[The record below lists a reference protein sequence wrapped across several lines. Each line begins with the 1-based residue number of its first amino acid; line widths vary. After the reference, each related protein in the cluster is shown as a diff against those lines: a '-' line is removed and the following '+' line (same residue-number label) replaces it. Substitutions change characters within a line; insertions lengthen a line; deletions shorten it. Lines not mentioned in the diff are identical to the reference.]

1 VWVVYRSLRP
11 PLSLTELLL
20 CLVGWK
26 HLIDDETIAL
36 FDIRFMNERAPLL
49 RTKQLGGGIWRMK
62 WHPITPNRMLVA
74 AMHAGCRVLNFGG
87 GNSFDGVQGAL
98 TWSSSKD
105 SSFGSS
111 GGAAEALYHPQ
122 MLSGERVGMKYKKTK
137 EFTEHESMAY
147 GADWFVYPHPT
158 QNGYFEAAARYVC
171 EPCELYL
178 SHHAMQLLV
187 L

>member
-1 VWVVYRSLRP
+1 
-11 PLSLTELLL
+11 
-20 CLVGWK
+20 
-26 HLIDDETIAL
+26 
-36 FDIRFMNERAPLL
+36 
-49 RTKQLGGGIWRMK
+49 LGGGIWRMK

-87 GNSFDGVQGAL
+87 GNSFDGVPGAL

-111 GGAAEALYHPQ
+111 GGGAAEALYHPQ

-171 EPCELYL
+171 ETVQAISFSPFNAAARSMTEPSSCGIPSFE
-178 SHHAMQLLV
+178 V
-187 L
+187 LEITGYVQAV